1 MVRSCLCLHATL
13 IVHCLLPWIVHKN
26 KYVLTKLHIKRRDL
40 QSSYNNSSVYKYQL
54 ENGLTI
60 LVYPL
65 ATAVKVST
73 QLWYHVGSK
82 DERSGEKGLAH
93 FLEHMLFKG
102 TERMT
107 ESDINVFSHKLSG
120 YCNAFTS
127 YDTTMYLF
135 DMPLQHWQ
143 EVLPVFA
150 DCMQHAKL
158 EQEHLNSELKAVIQ
172 ELKMYKD
179 EYSGHLFDELVSTI
193 FADHPYHYPIIGF
206 KHDLWSLE
214 REALLQFYHT
224 HYIPNNATLVVVGN
238 VSPDDVYRDIDAV
251 FGDLKGNPD
260 YKKRTFYHQ
269 DDIIAKS
276 ITLNRFIENPS
287 ALCTWVIP
295 GLKAKQ
301 EYVATMVSWLL
312 AQGRGSRLYRLLVD
326 DLQLVVDVQSHIH
339 NFFDYGLFS
348 LEFQLKNVSDF
359 DRVKQL
365 VMEAI
370 ADLAEHGWT
379 EKEECRAR
387 KRIEIDYVNLF
398 ECPQKLGMALGE
410 TYLATGDEQHILQ
423 FLQDV
428 PDDISTA
435 VKDFVKTF
443 LRQTVMHT
451 GLLIPININ
460 EQDRLDQIQH
470 DSDTIDS
477 LVLQKKV
484 RSAPVEPSRYANLI
498 MPKSPPLFH
507 APRAQTVML
516 SNGLKV
522 VHACDNR
529 LPTIEIMLDLK
540 TKYYGDPSDLQG
552 LSLCTSY
559 MVGEGTSNYS
569 AYELAMELE
578 SHGIHL
584 SIDPG
589 SITITLLKDDL
600 EKGLELLNELLT
612 KAVLP
617 EPSLMKIKDR
627 MLSDIESYWDEPS
640 EFIDDLIRKE
650 VYRGHPYSRQILG
663 TSDSI
668 SRISHDDVR
677 HWYTATYT
685 PREATLVIVGDT
697 ERYDVVSMLEERL
710 GMWRG
715 VVPPVIAYPSLSS
728 IHAHELTRFIKRDQT
743 VVCFA
748 GLSVPRIHPDFDKL
762 LLFDQIFGGGVLNSM
777 NSRLFLLREQSGLFY
792 TIKGSL
798 IAGSDEQPGMVLIK
812 TLVSN
817 DSLKQAVESIR
828 ETIDTAINHV
838 TDEEFEQAKYI
849 LNNALIESF
858 STHQQTAASLL
869 FLVRYRLDATY
880 FDTRTDILKAI
891 SKNDMITTVRKYLS
905 SDKLLCIQVGRV

>member
-1 MVRSCLCLHATL
+1 MQV
-13 IVHCLLPWIVHKN
+13 P
-26 KYVLTKLHIKRRDL
+26 
-40 QSSYNNSSVYKYQL
+40 YNNSSVSKYQL
-54 ENGLTI
+54 DNGLTV

-65 ATAVKVST
+65 PTAVKVST

-102 TERMT
+102 TGRMA

-127 YDTTMYLF
+127 YDATMYLF
-135 DMPLQHWQ
+135 DMPSQHWQ

-150 DCMQHAKL
+150 DCMQHARL
-158 EQEHLNSELKAVIQ
+158 DQDHLNSELKAVIQ
-172 ELKMYKD
+172 ELKMYRD

-238 VSPDDVYRDIDAV
+238 VIPDEVYRDVEVV
-251 FGDLKGNPD
+251 FGSLKGNSE
-260 YKKRTFYHQ
+260 YKKRSFYHR

-276 ITLNRFIENPS
+276 ITLKRSIENPS

-295 GLKAKQ
+295 GLKGKQ
-301 EYVATMVSWLL
+301 EYVATMISWLL

-348 LEFQLKNVSDF
+348 LEFQLKNAYDF

-365 VMEAI
+365 VLEVI
-370 ADLAEHGWT
+370 ADLVDHGWT
-379 EKEECRAR
+379 EKEEHRAR

-410 TYLATGDEQHILQ
+410 TYLATGDEQHMLR
-423 FLQDV
+423 FLQDI
-428 PDDISTA
+428 PDDIS
-435 VKDFVKTF
+435 VSMKNFMKTF

-451 GLLIPININ
+451 GLLIPIDTD
-460 EQDRLDQIQH
+460 EQDRLDKIQH
-470 DSDTIDS
+470 DSDVIDS

-484 RSAPVEPSRYANLI
+484 RTTPVEPCRYANLI
-498 MPKSPPLFH
+498 IPKSPPPFH
-507 APRAQTVML
+507 APRAQSEML

-522 VHACDNR
+522 VHACDDR
-529 LPTIEIMLDLK
+529 LPTVEIMLDLK

-559 MVGEGTSNYS
+559 MVAEGTSNYS

-578 SHGIHL
+578 SHGINL

-589 SITITLLKDDL
+589 SITITMLRDDL
-600 EKGLELLNELLT
+600 EKGLDILSELLT

-617 EPSLMKIKDR
+617 ESSLMKIKDR

-640 EFIDDLIRKE
+640 EFVDDLVRKE
-650 VYRGHPYSRQILG
+650 IYRDHPYSKQILG
-663 TSDSI
+663 TSESI
-668 SRISHDDVR
+668 SRINHNDVKA
-677 HWYTATYT
+677 WYATTYT

-697 ERYDVVSMLEERL
+697 QQCDVIRMLEDKL
-710 GMWRG
+710 GIWHG
-715 VVPPVIAYPSLSS
+715 ALPLGITYPSLSS
-728 IHAHELTRFIKRDQT
+728 IRAYDRTYFIKRDQT

-748 GLSVPRIHPDFDKL
+748 GPSVPRMHPDFDKL

-828 ETIDTAINHV
+828 ETVDTAVNHV
-838 TDEEFEQAKYI
+838 TDEEFEHAKHI
-849 LNNALIESF
+849 LNNALIDSF

-869 FLVRYRLDATY
+869 FLARYKLDADY
-880 FDTRTDILKAI
+880 FDTRADALKTL
-891 SKNDMITTVRKYLS
+891 SKSDMIATVRKYLS
-905 SDKLLCIQVGRV
+905 REKLLCIQVGRV